1 MPRTKRSLNAVYI
14 SERVQECLRPISR
27 CPLTAVVAPMGYG
40 KTTAVNWFLN
50 RRAKEDRA
58 EVIRVSIYD
67 DDLPLFWK
75 RVQNAFACQ
84 GLPFL
89 SEYPCPA
96 DRESAALLEDELC
109 RTLAGERP
117 CYIFLDDF
125 HLLSDGRV
133 TDFLCS
139 LANRM
144 PENVHLIAASRDSF
158 LSGGAVVR
166 LGSRLHQIGAGQLR
180 LNHTELSA
188 YARLCGARLND
199 RQVEDLLRS
208 SEGWFSAIYL
218 NLRSLTETGALMDGS
233 ADIYQMFTSALLDPL
248 GPPEQEFLAVMSLAD
263 EFSAPMARAVTGL
276 AEVEPLLSSLTEQN
290 AFVTRLPDGGY
301 RFHHMMKACAGTIFA
316 RLDREKQRACLSR
329 YGRWYEAHGQYLQ
342 AMAAYEQGEDPSGW
356 LRAVAEDA
364 GVMLASRNPAA
375 VLAQLQKCPPETVK
389 ADPRAILVL
398 MRRFF
403 SWGKFKEMLELKAL
417 LLAAVEDPA
426 LSAEDRGNLLG
437 ECDLIMSFLCYNDIE
452 GMSRL
457 HQSACRQMTRPAVS
471 IRTYGSF
478 TFGSPSVLMMFH
490 RTPGQL
496 DAEVRT
502 MNRAMPYYYRV
513 TAEHGAGAEQ
523 VMEAEAAFLRG
534 DFPAARLLN
543 AKARYRAQE
552 RDQTY
557 IALCCDL
564 LALRLHLAD
573 PESPF
578 SLDPAEEREQLKRR
592 RDATLLLTFESA
604 LAYYCALLGA
614 PEKVPPL
621 FANHQLGDVN
631 ILNPARPMLLL
642 IENQVRL
649 AQGRYPD
656 VIGCSDSLLALC
668 SGLHYALVGLHVR
681 LQTAAAYEALG
692 RPAEA
697 AALFRE
703 ALDAARPDGILLPFS
718 ENYRDLAPLFREDDP
733 FQARAA
739 QLGRD
744 LEARCARLRQRI
756 ARPAEAAALTDR
768 EMEIAT
774 LAAARTSN
782 KEIAARLYLSEGTV
796 KQYVNR
802 IYAKLQI
809 EGDTRTK
816 RERLAALLDTH

>member
-1 MPRTKRSLNAVYI
+1 
-14 SERVQECLRPISR
+14 
-27 CPLTAVVAPMGYG
+27 
-40 KTTAVNWFLN
+40 
-50 RRAKEDRA
+50 
-58 EVIRVSIYD
+58 
-67 DDLPLFWK
+67 
-75 RVQNAFACQ
+75 
-84 GLPFL
+84 
-89 SEYPCPA
+89 
-96 DRESAALLEDELC
+96 
-109 RTLAGERP
+109 
-117 CYIFLDDF
+117 
-125 HLLSDGRV
+125 
-133 TDFLCS
+133 
-139 LANRM
+139 
-144 PENVHLIAASRDSF
+144 
-158 LSGGAVVR
+158 
-166 LGSRLHQIGAGQLR
+166 
-180 LNHTELSA
+180 
-188 YARLCGARLND
+188 
-199 RQVEDLLRS
+199 
-208 SEGWFSAIYL
+208 
-218 NLRSLTETGALMDGS
+218 
-233 ADIYQMFTSALLDPL
+233 
-248 GPPEQEFLAVMSLAD
+248 
-263 EFSAPMARAVTGL
+263 
-276 AEVEPLLSSLTEQN
+276 
-290 AFVTRLPDGGY
+290 
-301 RFHHMMKACAGTIFA
+301 
-316 RLDREKQRACLSR
+316 
-329 YGRWYEAHGQYLQ
+329 
-342 AMAAYEQGEDPSGW
+342 
-356 LRAVAEDA
+356 
-364 GVMLASRNPAA
+364 
-375 VLAQLQKCPPETVK
+375 
-389 ADPRAILVL
+389 
-398 MRRFF
+398 
-403 SWGKFKEMLELKAL
+403 
-417 LLAAVEDPA
+417 
-426 LSAEDRGNLLG
+426 
-437 ECDLIMSFLCYNDIE
+437 
-452 GMSRL
+452 
-457 HQSACRQMTRPAVS
+457 
-471 IRTYGSF
+471 
-478 TFGSPSVLMMFH
+478 MMFH

-513 TAEHGAGAEQ
+513 TSEHGAGAEQ

-621 FANHQLGDVN
+621 FADYQLGGVN

-649 AQGRYPD
+649 AQGRYTD

-668 SGLHYALVGLHVR
+668 SGLHYALVSLHVR
-681 LQTAAAYEALG
+681 LQTAAAYEAL
-692 RPAEA
+692 
-697 AALFRE
+697 
-703 ALDAARPDGILLPFS
+703 DSARPDGILLPFA

-744 LEARCARLRQRI
+744 LEARCARLRKQI

-774 LAAARTSN
+774 LAAAKASN